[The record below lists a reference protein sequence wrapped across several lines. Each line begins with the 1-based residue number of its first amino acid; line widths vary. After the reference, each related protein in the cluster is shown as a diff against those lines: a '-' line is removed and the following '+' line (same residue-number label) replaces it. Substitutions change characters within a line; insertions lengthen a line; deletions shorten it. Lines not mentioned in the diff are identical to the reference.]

1 MLRSTI
7 AACLLSAA
15 MLSAPVAA
23 SACAVTNLLSAEV
36 LALDAEREAQAW
48 ASAPLV
54 YVAQITGVGADYET
68 FELTPRRVLKGGSSA
83 AVLSVQAM
91 PQRGMCI
98 RYHGLSVSD
107 GATMGDAFVVYV
119 LSQPAS
125 ASDLH
130 VVSVRMVGDPT
141 TRAALARTRW
151 RR

>member
-1 MLRSTI
+1 MLRSAIT
-7 AACLLSAA
+7 ACLLSAV

-23 SACAVTNLLSAEV
+23 SACAVTNRLPAEV
-36 LALDAEREAQAW
+36 LARDAEREGRAW
-48 ASAPLV
+48 AAARLV
-54 YVAQITGVGADYET
+54 YVAEITGVGAGYET

-83 AVLSVQAM
+83 PVLSVQAV

-98 RYHGLSVSD
+98 QYHGLSVSD
-107 GATMGDAFVVYV
+107 GASLGDAFIVYV
-119 LSQPAS
+119 LSEPVS

-151 RR
+151 GR